1 MSTQDR
7 AYATPVRI
15 HADHAAPKRL
25 GDWTTARAFEVR
37 ARHAEVTVGVQSGG
51 VAQLSAITSRAYLA
65 DARRA
70 HAESGTPTVDDP
82 AHA

>member
-51 VAQLSAITSRAYLA
+51 VAQLSASPRGRPPRP
-65 DARRA
+65 RRGR
-70 HAESGTPTVDDP
+70 HPNRG
-82 AHA
+82 